1 MRPARSSSTP
11 LACRSPDRMKST
23 IGWPS
28 GESRLRSLYLV
39 VWNSATR
46 LDILPSNRSTFAPIS
61 MLRLF
66 SGGAFDPGR
75 S

>member
-1 MRPARSSSTP
+1 
-11 LACRSPDRMKST
+11 MKST

-39 VWNSATR
+39 VWNTATR
-46 LDILPSNRSTFAPIS
+46 LDILPSNISIFAPIS

-66 SGGAFDPGR
+66 SGGAFEPGR